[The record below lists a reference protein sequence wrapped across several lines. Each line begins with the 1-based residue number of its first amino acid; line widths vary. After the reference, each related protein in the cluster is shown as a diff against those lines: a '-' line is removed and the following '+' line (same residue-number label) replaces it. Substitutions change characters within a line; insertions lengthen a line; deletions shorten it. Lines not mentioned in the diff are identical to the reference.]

1 MAHNKYY
8 AICESKCKVETL
20 SKETL
25 DYRYSQTDS
34 RLMKINSSMSVIAND
49 IETLKTK
56 VAKSESNFLNFYITE
71 YPDLKFQISKIES
84 SLEELKADLTKVSSE
99 FPDLVF
105 KVNSLEKEIENSNS
119 EIKKLKDCT
128 TNFLTEE
135 FPDLVFKVNSLEKRI
150 EALENA

>member
-1 MAHNKYY
+1 MAHNKFY
-8 AICESKCKVETL
+8 AICENKCKVETL

-34 RLMKINSSMSVIAND
+34 RLMKINSTLSVIVND
-49 IETLKTK
+49 VETLKTNVTK
-56 VAKSESNFLNFYITE
+56 IESNFLNFYITE
-71 YPDLKFQISKIES
+71 YPDLKFQINKIES
-84 SLEELKADLTKVSSE
+84 SLEELKAE
-99 FPDLVF
+99 
-105 KVNSLEKEIENSNS
+105 LEKEIEDSNS
-119 EIKKLKDCT
+119 EIKKLKDWT

>member
-1 MAHNKYY
+1 MAHNKCY

-20 SKETL
+20 PKETL

-34 RLMKINSSMSVIAND
+34 RLMKINSSMSVIANE

-56 VAKSESNFLNFYITE
+56 VTKSESNFLNFYITE
-71 YPDLKFQISKIES
+71 YPDLKFQINKIES
-84 SLEELKADLTKVSSE
+84 SLEELKAE

-119 EIKKLKDCT
+119 EIKKLKDWT